1 MTFNYRENRTK
12 TALLNG
18 KTIKVPEINRVFD
31 PTVVETIA
39 SVGYG
44 CVWLDMEHSHA
55 DFKDLSTLI
64 LAARTWDI
72 DVFVRIPHGPYNQ
85 IIKTLEIGAS
95 GLIWPHCKSKKE
107 AEAIHMI

>member
-1 MTFNYRENRTK
+1 MVNNYRENRTK

-18 KTIKVPEINRVFD
+18 VTIKVPEINRVFD

-72 DVFVRIPHGPYNQ
+72 DVFVRIANVP
-85 IIKTLEIGAS
+85 
-95 GLIWPHCKSKKE
+95 
-107 AEAIHMI
+107 